1 MNMDF
6 NRPTQ
11 KIRDMAK
18 QANIDLKDER
28 VLDELKYVQTQ
39 VLDEIK
45 RLKEGKTPL
54 TQEELQKAR
63 RKVLDQREK
72 ERIAEIENE

>member
-11 KIRDMAK
+11 KIRDMAE

-28 VLDELKYVQTQ
+28 VLGELKFVQTQ

-45 RLKEGKTPL
+45 RLKEGKAPL

-63 RKVLDQREK
+63 KKVLDQREK

>member
-11 KIRDMAK
+11 KIRDMAE

-28 VLDELKYVQTQ
+28 VMDELKYVQTQ

-63 RKVLDQREK
+63 RKVLDQREQ